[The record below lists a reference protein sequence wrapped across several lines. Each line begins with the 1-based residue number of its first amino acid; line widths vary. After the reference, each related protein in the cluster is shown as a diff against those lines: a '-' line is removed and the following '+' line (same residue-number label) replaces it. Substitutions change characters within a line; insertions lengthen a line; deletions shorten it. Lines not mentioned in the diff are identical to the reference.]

1 MFKRSFFW
9 LGLLL
14 GGLVA
19 LGTRRFWLPTRPSLQ
34 NSPSLR
40 DPLLD
45 LVGDAVALCDA
56 SGAVLDLNTAAQT
69 LFGPDGAGLFRLCYP
84 SGQPVPPGQLPVSRV
99 LRTGKAIEGTG
110 YVCVSAQGKTHSL
123 DIQARPLMDGRV
135 AVTAR
140 DTTALME
147 GKTRETTLGKREQV
161 LRALCRRLSAARDA
175 GELAQ
180 SLVESALAL
189 MDGRPETQ
197 VRLYSYDSEA
207 KQLTRL
213 ASAPPD
219 RPKRPKSQRQAQLP
233 TFPFDASS
241 PLLWSV
247 YIAREPAVGTDVG
260 DDTADSAYAL
270 PLLAGG
276 VALGHLLVVCP
287 AADAFTDLELRETLG
302 LITSVAALALAGP
315 RQAAQTTA
323 LAGQV
328 EALRAVIGAI
338 GERSELGALADL
350 VSRQVCHVTGAEVC
364 TLALMGEDGL
374 HLIGKAYR
382 DALLFPDRHAL
393 DDAALIGD
401 AARAAVKKGKTTQ
414 RTGLAN
420 PPFEAGIWRAF
431 AGQSGRHSV
440 ISVPL
445 EAGQGAL
452 NVSIP
457 GDTSLPDAQVKF
469 LETLAALVSATLP
482 EASRPAERTI
492 S

>member
-1 MFKRSFFW
+1 MFKRSSFW

-14 GGLVA
+14 GGLAA
-19 LGTRRFWLPTRPSLQ
+19 LGTRQFWLPARS
-34 NSPSLR
+34 SLR

-45 LVGDAVALCDA
+45 LVGDAVVLCDA
-56 SGAVLDLNTAAQT
+56 LGAVIDTNIAAQA

-99 LRTGKAIEGTG
+99 LRTGKAMEGVG
-110 YVCVSAQGKTHSL
+110 YLCVSAQGKSHTL
-123 DIQARPLMDGRV
+123 NIQARRLMDGRV
-135 AVTAR
+135 AVTVR
-140 DTTALME
+140 DTTALVE
-147 GKTRETTLGKREQV
+147 GKTRETTLGRREQV
-161 LRALCRRLSAARDA
+161 LRALCRRLSAAQDA

-180 SLVESALAL
+180 GLVEGALAL
-189 MDGRPETQ
+189 MAGLPEAR

-207 KQLTRL
+207 KQITRL
-213 ASAPPD
+213 ASAPSD

-233 TFPFDASS
+233 AFPFDASS

-247 YIAREPAVGTDVG
+247 YVAREPSVGTDVG
-260 DDTADSAYAL
+260 EDTAGPAYAL

-276 VALGHLLVVCP
+276 VALGHLAVVCP
-287 AADAFTDLELRETLG
+287 AADAFADLELRETLS

-315 RQAAQTTA
+315 RQAAQTA
-323 LAGQV
+323 DLAGQV

-338 GERSELGALADL
+338 GERSEMGALADQ
-350 VSRQVCHVTGAEVC
+350 VSRQVCRVTGAEVC
-364 TLALMGEDGL
+364 TLALTGESGL
-374 HLIGKAYR
+374 YLAGTAYR
-382 DALLFPDRHAL
+382 DALLFPERHAS

-401 AARAAVKKGKTTQ
+401 GARAAVKKGKATQ

-420 PPFEAGIWRAF
+420 PPFEAGVWRAF
-431 AGQSGRHSV
+431 AGQSGRHSI

-445 EAGQGAL
+445 TAGRGAL
-452 NVSIP
+452 NVYAT

-482 EASRPAERTI
+482 EASRPAERI
-492 S
+492 GS